1 VFSND
6 AQGRSVYGRLMA
18 GTQNLAGLLGYLMAL
33 PVPISGT
40 GTLSTYLE
48 CCLRNDFHRRAD
60 EQTALQLLQQGA
72 DPFGSLTGASP
83 LVLAVRLGWQR
94 VVDALLACGCDVNA
108 PDAAGLTALHHAA
121 LLGRDGMLKPL
132 ILAGGDPERRARDGQ
147 SALGVALLNG
157 NTASLAWLSWPN
169 WHLPGRRLC
178 GQDVPAAVLAGDVEA
193 VKRLLELGLPV
204 NAFDSKGS
212 TALVHACGQGQTAL
226 VRLLMTHGAD
236 AGIAAVSSVSA
247 LWAALSQA
255 HTEVLQELL
264 LGGADVNQTVA
275 GFPPLHLASALGST
289 EHAAM
294 LLEYG
299 ADIQARDAQAQTA
312 LHAAAGF
319 LTSEK
324 AKLDSVLLI
333 DSLLRADIPTD
344 AADKHGQTALHLLC
358 GASLQKSQ
366 TLKEGLV
373 LSALDRLLQEAPAID
388 ALDARGFT
396 PLHHAAARGY
406 SQLASR
412 LLRAGADRQLRDN
425 LGRSAYDFAVMGGFS
440 ETANLLQDRPERV
453 DIASLLIKK
462 DQG

>member
-1 VFSND
+1 
-6 AQGRSVYGRLMA
+6 
-18 GTQNLAGLLGYLMAL
+18 
-33 PVPISGT
+33 
-40 GTLSTYLE
+40 
-48 CCLRNDFHRRAD
+48 
-60 EQTALQLLQQGA
+60 
-72 DPFGSLTGASP
+72 
-83 LVLAVRLGWQR
+83 
-94 VVDALLACGCDVNA
+94 
-108 PDAAGLTALHHAA
+108 
-121 LLGRDGMLKPL
+121 
-132 ILAGGDPERRARDGQ
+132 
-147 SALGVALLNG
+147 
-157 NTASLAWLSWPN
+157 
-169 WHLPGRRLC
+169 
-178 GQDVPAAVLAGDVEA
+178 
-193 VKRLLELGLPV
+193 
-204 NAFDSKGS
+204 
-212 TALVHACGQGQTAL
+212 
-226 VRLLMTHGAD
+226 
-236 AGIAAVSSVSA
+236 
-247 LWAALSQA
+247 
-255 HTEVLQELL
+255 
-264 LGGADVNQTVA
+264 
-275 GFPPLHLASALGST
+275 
-289 EHAAM
+289 M

-299 ADIQARDAQAQTA
+299 ADVQARDGQTQTA

-333 DSLLRADIPTD
+333 DSLLRAGIPTD

-366 TLKEGLV
+366 ALKEGLV

-406 SQLASR
+406 SQLAAR